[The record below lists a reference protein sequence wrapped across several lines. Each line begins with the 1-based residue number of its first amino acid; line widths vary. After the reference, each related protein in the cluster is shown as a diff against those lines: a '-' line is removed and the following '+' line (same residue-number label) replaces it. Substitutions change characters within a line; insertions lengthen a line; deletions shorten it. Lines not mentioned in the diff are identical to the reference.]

1 MSLTIWKTF
10 ILIALTI
17 TGASQAQA
25 QPATT
30 QPSPAPRP
38 SVDYVEEKGFKSRI
52 FELRHRDPE
61 SLYNVIRTLGSG
73 FKGATVVANVQF
85 RTLTVR
91 DFPENIAVMEEAIKR
106 LDTPEAARPSI
117 EFRIHVL
124 IASNSAGAPAE
135 FPSELGDVVK
145 TLQGTLKYKNYGL
158 MTSSIHRTQEGPSG
172 ISNKGVAE
180 SKLFDVNTPQGNPI
194 FYNYGIRSIT
204 LDSAASGAA
213 SLRLGRFDFEMRI
226 PLNLGTSIQYERVGF
241 ETPVTL
247 REGEKVIVGT
257 TTMGDK
263 GLVIVVSAKIMR

>member
-1 MSLTIWKTF
+1 MSLTVWKTV
-10 ILIALTI
+10 ILIALI
-17 TGASQAQA
+17 FSGASHAQA
-25 QPATT
+25 QQATA
-30 QPSPAPRP
+30 QPAPAAKP
-38 SVDYVEEKGFKSRI
+38 AVE
-52 FELRHRDPE
+52 HRDPE
-61 SLYNVIRTLGSG
+61 SLHSVIRTLGSG
-73 FKGATVVANVQF
+73 FKGATISANDQF

-124 IASNSAGAPAE
+124 IASNNAGTPTEYPAE
-135 FPSELGDVVK
+135 LNDVIK
-145 TLQGTLKYKNYGL
+145 SLQGTLRYKNYGL

-180 SKLFDVNTPQGNPI
+180 SKLFDLSTPQGNPI
-194 FYNYGIRSIT
+194 IYNYGIRSIT
-204 LDSAASGAA
+204 LDPATSGPA
-213 SLRLGRFDFEMRI
+213 SLRIGRFDFDMRI

-241 ETPVTL
+241 DTPVTL

-263 GLVIVVSAKIMR
+263 GLVIVVSARIMR